1 MNERLQ
7 QQVDKAVKN
16 INSRP
21 QSEKIVVLLVLI
33 AGLSLAY
40 LSIAFDPIRADI
52 AGIEVQ
58 IANVNRQIEAQ
69 RSSYASMVEAS
80 QQDPNKFAN
89 DRLAVIAREQSVLDS
104 EISNLAGDLI
114 SPSDMTRIL
123 TSLLQR
129 QAGLELISFQNKA
142 AVPLRGA
149 VANAAANVPAASAIA
164 GQVYSHGLVLEFQG
178 DFFNTL
184 KYLRFLEEISG
195 SFFWDSINFK
205 QVVWPNALVTLEIHT
220 LSSNVGFIGV

>member
-7 QQVDKAVKN
+7 LQLNNAVKN
-16 INSRP
+16 INSRS
-21 QSEKIVVLLVLI
+21 QSEKIVVLLVLV
-33 AGLSLAY
+33 AALVLVY
-40 LSIAFDPIRADI
+40 LSVAFDPIRADI
-52 AGIEVQ
+52 AQLEGQ
-58 IANVNRQIEAQ
+58 IANVDRQIEAQ
-69 RSSYASMVEAS
+69 RNSYAAMVAAS
-80 QQDPNKFAN
+80 QEDPNKFAN

-142 AVPLRGA
+142 AVPLRGN
-149 VANAAANVPAASAIA
+149 VANAAVNIPAANAIA

-195 SFFWDSINFK
+195 SFFWDSISFK

-220 LSSNVGFIGV
+220 LSSDSGFIGV